1 MLGSFVDVLENIQL
15 MTDAAKAAVSAI
27 SAVPA
32 AVENVARLNAISPV
46 IKSTQ
51 MIAEV
56 LSDMR
61 RSQQEVMAAVRPTA
75 IAASMQKDVVSEV
88 AKSLRIPQ
96 TMRDSIATAAKMSR
110 LMNISGIVK
119 ALHGFGGENSEDHIE
134 ASSDENLEDKG
145 NKTEDNDLENNR
157 D

>member
-1 MLGSFVDVLENIQL
+1 M
-15 MTDAAKAAVSAI
+15 
-27 SAVPA
+27 
-32 AVENVARLNAISPV
+32 ENVARLNAISPV
-46 IKSTQ
+46 TKSTQ

-61 RSQQEVMAAVRPTA
+61 RSPQEVIEAVRPAA

-96 TMRDSIATAAKMSR
+96 TIRDSIATAAKMSR
-110 LMNISGIVK
+110 LMNISEIVK
-119 ALHGFGGENSEDHIE
+119 ALHGFGGEYEETDDIEDETGDQVTENSEDHIE

-145 NKTEDNDLENNR
+145 DKTEDNDLENNR

>member
-1 MLGSFVDVLENIQL
+1 M
-15 MTDAAKAAVSAI
+15 
-27 SAVPA
+27 
-32 AVENVARLNAISPV
+32 NAISPV
-46 IKSTQ
+46 TKSTQ

-61 RSQQEVMAAVRPTA
+61 RSQQEVMAAVRPAA

-96 TMRDSIATAAKMSR
+96 TMRDSIAIAAKMSR
-110 LMNISGIVK
+110 LMNISGIV
-119 ALHGFGGENSEDHIE
+119 
-134 ASSDENLEDKG
+134 NLEDKG
-145 NKTEDNDLENNR
+145 DKTEDNDLENNR

>member
-1 MLGSFVDVLENIQL
+1 
-15 MTDAAKAAVSAI
+15 
-27 SAVPA
+27 
-32 AVENVARLNAISPV
+32 
-46 IKSTQ
+46 

-61 RSQQEVMAAVRPTA
+61 RSQQEVMAAVRPAA

-88 AKSLRIPQ
+88 AKSLRRPQ

-110 LMNISGIVK
+110 LMNISVIV
-119 ALHGFGGENSEDHIE
+119 NV
-134 ASSDENLEDKG
+134 EDKG